1 MAIIILFNDGLIIR
15 GTKMD
20 TNETQ
25 NNPDYKFHKDTYL
38 NVLTMFKLSLA
49 AIVITLLLLAW
60 LVV

>member
-1 MAIIILFNDGLIIR
+1 
-15 GTKMD
+15 MD

-25 NNPDYKFHKDTYL
+25 NNPDFKFYKDTYL
-38 NVLTMFKLSLA
+38 NVLTMFKISIV

>member
-1 MAIIILFNDGLIIR
+1 MGGKA
-15 GTKMD
+15 MD